1 MGNKKRK
8 FYTRKGEII
17 QSAIA
22 EDVIKTL
29 KRISREEFGFQPT
42 IVTVNRKKYDRTRS
56 KREFKRDL
64 NSLFNIIIF
73 TNYDINYSGTHT
85 QAYAL

>member
-1 MGNKKRK
+1 MGNNKRK

-17 QSAIA
+17 QSTIT

-42 IVTVNRKKYDRTRS
+42 RIEVNRKKYDRTRS
-56 KREFKRDL
+56 KREFKRDQ
-64 NSLFNIIIF
+64 NSLFSYNKIYKIVI
-73 TNYDINYSGTHT
+73 
-85 QAYAL
+85 

>member
-1 MGNKKRK
+1 MGNNKRK

-17 QSAIA
+17 QSTIT

-42 IVTVNRKKYDRTRS
+42 RIEVNRKKYDRTRS
-56 KREFKRDL
+56 KREFKRDQ
-64 NSLFNIIIF
+64 NSLFSYNKIYKIAI
-73 TNYDINYSGTHT
+73 
-85 QAYAL
+85 